1 DVPLKWHYPA
11 GLLYDLYSGA
21 APVDLDRR
29 RREVDEAAVEGRGA
43 QVPIPWRLTLHY
55 TDFPAAQLILL
66 DADADTTLRDTFTNA
81 MKEADC
87 VRNGTARTAMGLSKA
102 DADTLWHAVLTH
114 DRARFN
120 AVHTKLL
127 HPPGL
132 ALRHVPLKL
141 YLPTSSTTTPRTPAP
156 SDPHI
161 PEEAAAPP
169 AAHLRV
175 VQPLIPLRL
184 PASRQTPQTLG
195 TALHTTL
202 PALFPSRRTPLLAL
216 PVLHG
221 AVVPLGADL
230 VELSAG
236 AGYVDGFLHV
246 VVVMLG

>member
-1 DVPLKWHYPA
+1 
-11 GLLYDLYSGA
+11 
-21 APVDLDRR
+21 
-29 RREVDEAAVEGRGA
+29 
-43 QVPIPWRLTLHY
+43 
-55 TDFPAAQLILL
+55 
-66 DADADTTLRDTFTNA
+66 

-102 DADTLWHAVLTH
+102 DADQLWQAVRSH

-120 AVHTKLL
+120 AIHTKLL

-141 YLPTSSTTTPRTPAP
+141 YLPTSSSTPRTPAISNP
-156 SDPHI
+156 DI

-184 PASRQTPQTLG
+184 PNASRQPQPQTLG
-195 TALHTTL
+195 TALHATL

-236 AGYVDGFLHV
+236 AGYADGFLHV
-246 VVVMLG
+246 VIVMLG